1 MAELSRVAMDLHTD
15 IPAAPC
21 RLLGDLTNRS
31 FYSLP
36 ESSPVVFLGQ
46 PRLTHS
52 KCSPRLRQRLGA
64 AVAVGLLSVGAVF
77 ESQQAVQAQQVQ
89 RPAPARPAQAA
100 VSAVNQ
106 DAYILGPG
114 DQVQL
119 TLLDPGAEGM
129 SGSFEI
135 LNDGSASLALV
146 GNVVL
151 DGLSLN
157 QATSWLQSLYGQ
169 FLLRPELNL
178 RVVRPR
184 PLQVS
189 VIGEVE
195 NPGLYSLTTSETSQ
209 TGVATSISGLPTVV
223 AALQKA
229 GGLTL
234 NADLSNVLLQRRI
247 PGNGRQLRET
257 RLDLIALLKLGD
269 KLQNPFLFDGDTLL
283 IGKALIPDSEI
294 MELAATNLSPP
305 TIRVNVIGELVSPGT
320 ISLQANTPLI
330 QAILAAGGPKTWRA
344 KRSNVELVRISR
356 NGTAT
361 RELFTIDYSQGVSGI
376 RNPPLR
382 DGDTVVVNRSNFA
395 VFTDAL
401 DAVTTPLSGLVNA
414 WGLVQLVRDN
424 NNN

>member
-1 MAELSRVAMDLHTD
+1 MDLNSQ
-15 IPAAPC
+15 IPAEASGPQAYQS
-21 RLLGDLTNRS
+21 NRS
-31 FYSLP
+31 FCLLQ
-36 ESSPVVFLGQ
+36 ESSPTVFPGQ
-46 PRLTHS
+46 FRFPHARLAS
-52 KCSPRLRQRLGA
+52 RRRYCRRLVA
-64 AVAVGLLSVGAVF
+64 AAAVGLMHTVAVF
-77 ESQQAVQAQQVQ
+77 EGQQAVRAESVQ
-89 RPAPARPAQAA
+89 RPATAPPARAA
-100 VSAVNQ
+100 VSVVNQ

-119 TLLDPGAEGM
+119 TLLDPGAEGLN
-129 SGSFEI
+129 GAFDI
-135 LNDGSASLALV
+135 LNDGSTSLALV

-169 FLLRPELNL
+169 YLLRPELNL

-195 NPGLYSLTTSETSQ
+195 NPGLYSLTPSEVSQ

-247 PGNGRQLRET
+247 PGNGQQLRET

-269 KLQNPFLFDGDTLL
+269 KMQNPFLFDGDTLL
-283 IGKALIPDSEI
+283 IGKALIPDGEV

-305 TIRVNVIGELVSPGT
+305 SIRVNVIGELVSPGT
-320 ISLQANTPLI
+320 LTLQANTPLI

-344 KRSNVELVRISR
+344 KRSDVELVRISR
-356 NGTAT
+356 NGAAT

-382 DGDTVVVNRSNFA
+382 DGDTVVVNRSNYA

-401 DAVTTPLSGLVNA
+401 DAVTSPLVGLVNA

-424 NNN
+424 NSN

>member
-1 MAELSRVAMDLHTD
+1 MDLNSQ
-15 IPAAPC
+15 IPAVASGPQVDQPNRSFDLPKEFSPTVFPGQFRFPHARPSSRRRHRR
-21 RLLGDLTNRS
+21 RLLGL
-31 FYSLP
+31 
-36 ESSPVVFLGQ
+36 
-46 PRLTHS
+46 
-52 KCSPRLRQRLGA
+52 A
-64 AVAVGLLSVGAVF
+64 AVGLMHTVAVF
-77 ESQQAVQAQQVQ
+77 EGQLAVRAQPLQ
-89 RPAPARPAQAA
+89 RPATTRPAR
-100 VSAVNQ
+100 VTGSVVNQ

-119 TLLDPGAEGM
+119 TLLDPGAEGLG
-129 SGSFEI
+129 GSFEI
-135 LNDGSASLALV
+135 LNDGSTSLALV

-169 FLLRPELNL
+169 YLLRPELNL

-247 PGNGRQLRET
+247 PGNGQQLRET

-269 KLQNPFLFDGDTLL
+269 KMQNPFLFDGDTLL
-283 IGKALIPDSEI
+283 IGKALIPDSEV

-305 TIRVNVIGELVSPGT
+305 SIRVNVIGELVSPGT
-320 ISLQANTPLI
+320 LTLQANTPLI

-395 VFTDAL
+395 VVTDAL
-401 DAVTTPLSGLVNA
+401 DAVTTPLTGLVNA

-424 NNN
+424 NRN

>member
-1 MAELSRVAMDLHTD
+1 MQLHNH
-15 IPAAPC
+15 IPGAPYRPQVH
-21 RLLGDLTNRS
+21 RLACITLLMPETFKVLFLRHAQHLTYAKRS
-31 FYSLP
+31 
-36 ESSPVVFLGQ
+36 
-46 PRLTHS
+46 
-52 KCSPRLRQRLGA
+52 RLRQQFGA
-64 AVAVGLLSVGAVF
+64 AAAAVGLLAFCAVN
-77 ESQQAVQAQQVQ
+77 EGQQAVRAQLVQ
-89 RPAPARPAQAA
+89 RPATARPARAA
-100 VSAVNQ
+100 ETSLNQ

-114 DQVQL
+114 DQLQL
-119 TLLDPGAEGM
+119 TLLDPGATAL

-157 QATSWLQSLYGQ
+157 QATSWLQSLYSQ

-195 NPGLYSLTTSETSQ
+195 NPGLYSLTTSESSQ
-209 TGVATSISGLPTVV
+209 TAVSGSISGLPTVV

-305 TIRVNVIGELVSPGT
+305 NIRVNVIGELKSPGT
-320 ISLQANTPLI
+320 LTLQANTPLI
-330 QAILAAGGPKTWRA
+330 QAILAAGGPNTWRA
-344 KRSNVELVRISR
+344 KKSNVELVRISR

-361 RELFTIDYSQGVSGI
+361 RELFTIDYSQSVSGI

-382 DGDTVVVNRSNFA
+382 DGDTVVVNRSNYA
-395 VFTDAL
+395 MFTDAL
-401 DAVTTPLSGLVNA
+401 DAVTTPLSGLVNS

>member
-1 MAELSRVAMDLHTD
+1 MISGQHRLVHSR
-15 IPAAPC
+15 
-21 RLLGDLTNRS
+21 
-31 FYSLP
+31 F
-36 ESSPVVFLGQ
+36 
-46 PRLTHS
+46 
-52 KCSPRLRQRLGA
+52 SPRFRQLLGA
-64 AVAVGLLSVGAVF
+64 AALVSLVAVMPF
-77 ESQQAVQAQQVQ
+77 EDQQAARAQSFQ
-89 RPAPARPAQAA
+89 RVTTARPTRAS
-100 VSAVNQ
+100 VSPVSQ

-114 DQVQL
+114 DQLQL
-119 TLLDPGAEGM
+119 TLLDPGAESL
-129 SGSFEI
+129 SGNFEL

-157 QATSWLQSLYGQ
+157 QATSWLQSLYSQ

-269 KLQNPFLFDGDTLL
+269 KLQNPFLFDGDTLM
-283 IGKALIPDSEI
+283 IGKALIPDREI

-320 ISLQANTPLI
+320 LSLQANTPLI

-356 NGTAT
+356 NGSAT
-361 RELFTIDYSQGVSGI
+361 RELFTIDYTQGVSGL

-382 DGDTVVVNRSNFA
+382 DGDTVVVNRSNYA

-401 DAVTTPLSGLVNA
+401 DAVTNPLSGLVNA

-424 NNN
+424 NN

>member
-1 MAELSRVAMDLHTD
+1 VT
-15 IPAAPC
+15 
-21 RLLGDLTNRS
+21 
-31 FYSLP
+31 
-36 ESSPVVFLGQ
+36 LGQ
-46 PRLTHS
+46 LYLSST
-52 KCSPRLRQRLGA
+52 RLRFLTGRRLGA
-64 AVAVGLLSVGAVF
+64 ASAAGLLSTFLAFEGQRAVLAQPLQAKALQAKTMQAQPLQAQPF
-77 ESQQAVQAQQVQ
+77 QAPAGQRSTTTPPARGPQGQAVQDV
-89 RPAPARPAQAA
+89 
-100 VSAVNQ
+100 
-106 DAYILGPG
+106 YILGPG
-114 DQVQL
+114 DQLQL
-119 TLLDPGAEGM
+119 TLLDPGAEGL
-129 SGSFEI
+129 SGSFEL

-151 DGLSLN
+151 DGLTVN
-157 QATSWLQSLYGQ
+157 QASSWLRSLYGQ
-169 FLLRPELNL
+169 YLLRPELSL

-195 NPGLYSLTTSETSQ
+195 NPGLYSLTPTEVSQ

-234 NADLSNVLLQRRI
+234 NADLSNVLLQRRV
-247 PGNGRQLRET
+247 PSYGRQLRET

-269 KLQNPFLFDGDTLL
+269 KQQNPFLFDGDTLM
-283 IGKALIPDSEI
+283 IGKALNPDSEI

-305 TIRVNVIGELVSPGT
+305 TIRVNVIGELVAPGT
-320 ISLQANTPLI
+320 LNLQANTPLI

-344 KRSNVELVRISR
+344 KRSNVELVRINR
-356 NGTAT
+356 NGSAT
-361 RELFTIDYSQGVSGI
+361 REVFSIDYSQGVSGI

-382 DGDTVVVNRSNFA
+382 DGDTVVVNRSNYA

-401 DAVTTPLSGLVNA
+401 DAITDPLTGLVNS

>member
-1 MAELSRVAMDLHTD
+1 MQLHNH
-15 IPAAPC
+15 IPGAPYRPQVH
-21 RLLGDLTNRS
+21 RLACITLLMPETFKVLFLRHAQNLTYAKRS
-31 FYSLP
+31 
-36 ESSPVVFLGQ
+36 
-46 PRLTHS
+46 
-52 KCSPRLRQRLGA
+52 RLRQQFGA
-64 AVAVGLLSVGAVF
+64 AAAAVGLLAFCAVN
-77 ESQQAVQAQQVQ
+77 EGQRAVRAQSVQ
-89 RPAPARPAQAA
+89 RPATARPARAA
-100 VSAVNQ
+100 ETSLNQ

-114 DQVQL
+114 DQLQL
-119 TLLDPGAEGM
+119 TLLDPGATAL

-157 QATSWLQSLYGQ
+157 QATSWLQSLYSQ

-195 NPGLYSLTTSETSQ
+195 NPGLYSLTTSESSQ
-209 TGVATSISGLPTVV
+209 TAVSGSISGLPTVV

-305 TIRVNVIGELVSPGT
+305 NIRVNVIGELKSPGT
-320 ISLQANTPLI
+320 LTLQANTPLI
-330 QAILAAGGPKTWRA
+330 QAILAAGGPNTWRA
-344 KRSNVELVRISR
+344 KKSNVELVRISR

-361 RELFTIDYSQGVSGI
+361 RELFTIDYSQSVSGI

-382 DGDTVVVNRSNFA
+382 DGDTVVVNRSNYA
-395 VFTDAL
+395 MFTDAL
-401 DAVTTPLSGLVNA
+401 DAVTTPLSGLVNS

>member
-1 MAELSRVAMDLHTD
+1 
-15 IPAAPC
+15 
-21 RLLGDLTNRS
+21 
-31 FYSLP
+31 
-36 ESSPVVFLGQ
+36 
-46 PRLTHS
+46 
-52 KCSPRLRQRLGA
+52 
-64 AVAVGLLSVGAVF
+64 
-77 ESQQAVQAQQVQ
+77 
-89 RPAPARPAQAA
+89 
-100 VSAVNQ
+100 
-106 DAYILGPG
+106 
-114 DQVQL
+114 
-119 TLLDPGAEGM
+119 
-129 SGSFEI
+129 
-135 LNDGSASLALV
+135 
-146 GNVVL
+146 
-151 DGLSLN
+151 
-157 QATSWLQSLYGQ
+157 
-169 FLLRPELNL
+169 
-178 RVVRPR
+178 
-184 PLQVS
+184 
-189 VIGEVE
+189 
-195 NPGLYSLTTSETSQ
+195 
-209 TGVATSISGLPTVV
+209 VV

-305 TIRVNVIGELVSPGT
+305 NIRVNVIGELKSPGT
-320 ISLQANTPLI
+320 LTLQANTPLI

-356 NGTAT
+356 NGSAT

-401 DAVTTPLSGLVNA
+401 DAVTVPLSGLVNA

>member
-1 MAELSRVAMDLHTD
+1 MDLNSQ
-15 IPAAPC
+15 IPAVASGPQVDRPNRSFELPKEFSPTVFPGQFRFPHARPSSRRRHRR
-21 RLLGDLTNRS
+21 RLLGL
-31 FYSLP
+31 
-36 ESSPVVFLGQ
+36 
-46 PRLTHS
+46 
-52 KCSPRLRQRLGA
+52 A
-64 AVAVGLLSVGAVF
+64 AVGLMHTVAVF
-77 ESQQAVQAQQVQ
+77 EGQLAVRAQPLQ
-89 RPAPARPAQAA
+89 RPATTPPAR
-100 VSAVNQ
+100 VTGSVVNQ

-119 TLLDPGAEGM
+119 TLLDPGAEGLG
-129 SGSFEI
+129 GSFEI

-169 FLLRPELNL
+169 YLLRPELNL

-195 NPGLYSLTTSETSQ
+195 NPGLYSLTPSEVSQ

-247 PGNGRQLRET
+247 PGNGQQLRET

-269 KLQNPFLFDGDTLL
+269 KMQNPFLFDGDTLL
-283 IGKALIPDSEI
+283 IGKALIPDGEV

-305 TIRVNVIGELVSPGT
+305 SIRVNVIGELVSPGT
-320 ISLQANTPLI
+320 LTLQANTPLI

-395 VFTDAL
+395 VVTDAL
-401 DAVTTPLSGLVNA
+401 DAVTTPLTGLVNA
-414 WGLVQLVRDN
+414 WGLVQLVRDDN
-424 NNN
+424 RN

>member
-1 MAELSRVAMDLHTD
+1 M
-15 IPAAPC
+15 
-21 RLLGDLTNRS
+21 
-31 FYSLP
+31 P
-36 ESSPVVFLGQ
+36 ESSPDVFLRHTQ
-46 PRLTHS
+46 LLAHAKRS
-52 KCSPRLRQRLGA
+52 RLRQRVGA
-64 AVAVGLLSVGAVF
+64 AAAAVGILSLSAVY
-77 ESQQAVQAQQVQ
+77 EGQQAVRAQSVQ
-89 RPAPARPAQAA
+89 RPATARPATARAA
-100 VSAVNQ
+100 ENPLNQ

-114 DQVQL
+114 DQLQL
-119 TLLDPGAEGM
+119 TLLDPGAAAL

-135 LNDGSASLALV
+135 LNDGSTSLALV

-157 QATSWLQSLYGQ
+157 QATSWLQSLYSQ

-195 NPGLYSLTTSETSQ
+195 NPGLYSLTTSESSQ
-209 TGVATSISGLPTVV
+209 TGVAASISGLPTVV

-294 MELAATNLSPP
+294 MELAASNLSPP
-305 TIRVNVIGELVSPGT
+305 NIRVNVIGELKSPGT
-320 ISLQANTPLI
+320 LTLQANTPLI
-330 QAILAAGGPKTWRA
+330 QAILAAGGPNTWRA
-344 KRSNVELVRISR
+344 KKSNVELVRISR

-361 RELFTIDYSQGVSGI
+361 REIFTIDYSQGVSGI

-382 DGDTVVVNRSNFA
+382 DGDTVVVNRSNYA

-401 DAVTTPLSGLVNA
+401 DAVSRPLNGLVNA
-414 WGLVQLVRDN
+414 WGIVQLVRDN